1 MRVARGV
8 GRHWMPVWAGWLCAL
23 SLVLT
28 ACAPGDASNL
38 RGQTVP
44 TPAPLICADAGCAA
58 RGVRVYVEPD
68 AGEAPITQ
76 AIAGAT
82 RSIWVEV
89 YLLSDRTVIRALED
103 AAARGLD
110 VRVLLELHPFG
121 DGQVSAQRILEELSA
136 AGVRARASSP
146 AFTFTHEKALVVDG
160 ATAYIL
166 TSNLSRAGL
175 GGNGTTANREYG
187 VIDTDAGDVADVREV
202 FLADWE
208 RRAPA
213 LRQARL
219 VVSPVNARPEL
230 AALMDGAARGL
241 RLEDEEMFDARSE
254 DRLIAAARRGVD
266 VRVVLP
272 APGTGAPDSA
282 ADVARLVR
290 GGVRVRYLT
299 APYMHAK
306 LLLTDDRLAF
316 VGSENFSATSLES
329 NRELGIVLADP
340 TGLGTLSGT
349 FEQDWV
355 LATDAA

>member
-1 MRVARGV
+1 MRLARSV
-8 GRHWMPVWAGWLCAL
+8 GRRGQLAWAGWLCAL
-23 SLVLT
+23 SLALA
-28 ACAPGDASNL
+28 ACAPGGASSV
-38 RGQTVP
+38 RGQAAP
-44 TPAPLICADAGCAA
+44 ALAPLICADTGCAA

-89 YLLSDRTVIRALED
+89 YLMSDRTVIRALED

-136 AGVRARASSP
+136 AGARARASSP

-175 GGNGTTANREYG
+175 GGSGTTANREYG
-187 VIDTDAGDVADVREV
+187 VIDTDAGDVADVREL

-208 RRAPA
+208 RRAPV

-241 RLEDEEMFDARSE
+241 RLEDEEMFDTRSE

-272 APGTGAPDSA
+272 APSAGAPDSGTG
-282 ADVARLVR
+282 VARLVR

-340 TGLGTLSGT
+340 AGLGTLSGT
-349 FEQDWV
+349 FEQDWA
-355 LATDAA
+355 LAADAA